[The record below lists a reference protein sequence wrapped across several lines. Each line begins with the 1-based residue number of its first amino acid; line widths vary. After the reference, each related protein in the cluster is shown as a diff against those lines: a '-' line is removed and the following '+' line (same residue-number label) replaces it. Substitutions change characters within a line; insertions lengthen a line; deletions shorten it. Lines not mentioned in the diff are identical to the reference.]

1 MTKWKNR
8 SGQGQSKRGRYDGKD
23 TPGSIASCQRA
34 GPVRG
39 SSPWGAKEAKST
51 PGHGGGGARG
61 RPAPPEA
68 RPLPLPARPRR
79 SRKLGE
85 GGRAKLPSESPGLGK
100 PVVGPLRPAEPA
112 RELRDGARA
121 MATPRHRPRVVPGPA
136 LGGLLLL
143 LSVLALGRA
152 SPRLLDFPAPVCAQ
166 EVRLKPGGAGRSEDA
181 GAVGNGGGVTSDRRR
196 WEGRSGARRAVESGE
211 GRRGCEGVGGPGSG
225 RPGEELRGG
234 PGRERDVEATPGVE
248 SRCVRR
254 MRGTSRETT
263 RAAAVSPAAGG
274 RSDNSVGA
282 FKLGDGDTRGWQL

>member
-1 MTKWKNR
+1 MA
-8 SGQGQSKRGRYDGKD
+8 G
-23 TPGSIASCQRA
+23 A
-34 GPVRG
+34 GPEEGPPR
-39 SSPWGAKEAKST
+39 P
-51 PGHGGGGARG
+51 
-61 RPAPPEA
+61 RPAPCPS
-68 RPLPLPARPRR
+68 RPALEGAG
-79 SRKLGE
+79 SGGE

-112 RELRDGARA
+112 RALRDGARA

-143 LSVLALGRA
+143 LSELALGRA

-166 EVRLKPGGAGRSEDA
+166 KVRLKPGGAGRSEDA
-181 GAVGNGGGVTSDRRR
+181 GAVGGGGGVTSDRRR